1 MAERSRP
8 STRGCPSITRVPSV
22 DVTVTPVATRPDAGA
37 GAGSGAGVGPGA
49 GVGSGSGAGVGEGEA
64 EGVGTGTAA
73 AAAHVT
79 DPARTRQISDA
90 PASASTSMPTVVA
103 DPSSPVA
110 VDPTMTRVAP

>member
-1 MAERSRP
+1 M
-8 STRGCPSITRVPSV
+8 
-22 DVTVTPVATRPDAGA
+22 TPVATRPGAGA
-37 GAGSGAGVGPGA
+37 GEGSGAGVGPGA
-49 GVGSGSGAGVGEGEA
+49 GFGSGSGTGVGAGVGDA
-64 EGVGTGTAA
+64 DGVGTGTAA